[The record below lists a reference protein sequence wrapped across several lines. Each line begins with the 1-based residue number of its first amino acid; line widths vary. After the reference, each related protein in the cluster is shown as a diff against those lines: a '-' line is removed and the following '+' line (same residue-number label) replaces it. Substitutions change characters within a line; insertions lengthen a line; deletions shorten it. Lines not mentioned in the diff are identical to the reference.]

1 MYSKIVTFNHA
12 AVGNQG
18 LIFSFKIQQKMF
30 YVLQILKVKKLK
42 KKKLEKLK
50 TKSNKLKIKI
60 EKIGKKKI
68 GKIEKIE

>member
-30 YVLQILKVKKLK
+30 YVLKVKKLK
-42 KKKLEKLK
+42 KK
-50 TKSNKLKIKI
+50 
-60 EKIGKKKI
+60 I
-68 GKIEKIE
+68 GKIENKIK